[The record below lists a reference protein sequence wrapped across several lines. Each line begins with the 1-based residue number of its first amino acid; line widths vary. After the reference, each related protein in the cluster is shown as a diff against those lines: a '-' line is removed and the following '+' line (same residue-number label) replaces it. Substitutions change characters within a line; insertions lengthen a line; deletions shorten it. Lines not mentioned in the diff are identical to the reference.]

1 MNSIG
6 GGVKPINGGLNSAG
20 ERMHSVGGSEQ
31 GTKSSESG
39 GRAFRDDQE
48 INVLLGSY
56 ADILFV
62 LLPFTVIALFRLWQ
76 EGLQAVLSSYDISAA
91 SAVLAGLALV
101 KFILGL
107 LSDSRMS
114 RYRERLVFL
123 VAGTVFI
130 VLMPS
135 LMLCIL
141 VMLSDPT
148 PRFVIFVQPILLIAA
163 IMAYSGA
170 VTSTNHLLRTS

>member
-6 GGVKPINGGLNSAG
+6 V
-20 ERMHSVGGSEQ
+20 SEPTAKAP
-31 GTKSSESG
+31 GNP
-39 GRAFRDDQE
+39 GREYHDDQE

-62 LLPFTVIALFRLWQ
+62 LLPFTVIALFRIWQ
-76 EGLQAVLSSYDISAA
+76 EGLQAVLLSYDISAA

-135 LMLCIL
+135 LMLSIL
-141 VMLSDPT
+141 VLLSDPV
-148 PRFVIFVQPILLIAA
+148 PRFVMFVQPVLLIAA

-170 VTSTNHLLRTS
+170 VTSTNHLLRKA